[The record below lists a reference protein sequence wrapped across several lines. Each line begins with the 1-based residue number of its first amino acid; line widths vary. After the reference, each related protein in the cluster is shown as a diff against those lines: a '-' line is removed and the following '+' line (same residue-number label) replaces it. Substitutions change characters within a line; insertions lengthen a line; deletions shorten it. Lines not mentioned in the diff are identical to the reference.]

1 MHPKR
6 RVRTG
11 VAHRRNLRPTREGRL
26 ARESSGPISG
36 DFRGVA
42 RNQGFE
48 FHFEHPPLPNR
59 PFLSPDK
66 KAGFRLYCGECRWI
80 GSEGGAKG
88 FSLREVVSVGENYWP
103 KCTSVSITGVGER
116 FRGIW
121 NAWLRFMFDRSNW
134 ISLLVC
140 LQRIRR
146 VA

>member
-66 KAGFRLYCGECRWI
+66 KAGFRLYRGECRWT
-80 GSEGGAKG
+80 GAKVARRASLCAKWFQLARIIGRNAHPFPLPVQEKG
-88 FSLREVVSVGENYWP
+88 FEESEN
-103 KCTSVSITGVGER
+103 V
-116 FRGIW
+116 
-121 NAWLRFMFDRSNW
+121 WLRFMFDRSNW